1 VLIECSECGGQ
12 VEESAQR
19 CRRCGNRTRYN
30 KRMTATAI
38 VVAVLLVAVGGY
50 VWHSKV
56 DSDRRISC
64 LKEHTYDE
72 ADPAS
77 YC

>member
-1 VLIECSECGGQ
+1 VLIECAECGGQ
-12 VEESAQR
+12 VEETA
-19 CRRCGNRTRYN
+19 RRCPTCGNQTRYS

-38 VVAVLLVAVGGY
+38 VVAVLLVAVGGF

-64 LKEHTYDE
+64 LKEHAYE